1 MPSFTRR
8 PQAQRRTQARGIYT
22 IRKGIGYLQANDF
35 DSALTEFRKVIASKH
50 PDTTRLV
57 KSVASFYVYRTEVF
71 RKEFKKVRYAN
82 ANPIDLT
89 ATPNT
94 RSAWSDV
101 DIAAVLVTP
110 DNRAMNFF
118 LSAFLGRSPEAIRFQ
133 RRYAFS
139 KPLRS
144 WVTES
149 GEHYTR
155 FTQTRQVAARLGL
168 V

>member
-1 MPSFTRR
+1 MPNFT
-8 PQAQRRTQARGIYT
+8 QRQRAPRNTQARGIYT
-22 IRKGIGYLQANDF
+22 IRKGIGYLQAKEF
-35 DSALTEFRKVIASKH
+35 DAALGEFRKVIASTH
-50 PDTTRLV
+50 PDTARLV

-82 ANPIDLT
+82 ANPIDLN
-89 ATPNT
+89 ATPNS

-110 DNRAMNFF
+110 NTKAMNFF
-118 LSAFLGRSPEAIRFQ
+118 LAAFLGRSQEAVRFQ
-133 RRYAFS
+133 RRYAFA
-139 KPLRS
+139 KPLKS
-144 WVTES
+144 WTTES
-149 GEHYTR
+149 GQHYTR